1 MKIRLRVTTDGEP
14 YEVTTAFPNVI
25 EWERKFKRQVSD
37 LARGIGYED
46 MAFFAWAASKT
57 AGITVPAVF
66 DDFVKRVRDIEVLD
80 DEPTNP
86 TQEEHS
92 TMG

>member
-1 MKIRLRVTTDGEP
+1 
-14 YEVTTAFPNVI
+14 
-25 EWERKFKRQVSD
+25 
-37 LARGIGYED
+37 
-46 MAFFAWAASKT
+46 
-57 AGITVPAVF
+57 VPAVF